1 MEEIFEEFGEVG
13 APSMYEI
20 TKLVYEAKQNDM
32 KKEVNKELVLKSVA
46 KIVTDAEAVRS
57 YIKGKTSIESLTTKG
72 IKFAK
77 PLLSRVE
84 EESVNYA
91 TAEHAAI
98 DHLKMA
104 SAHLFEETEGRDI
117 DNWLSDIEKIIQKL
131 ENRINS

>member
-1 MEEIFEEFGEVG
+1 MEEILKEFGGIG

-20 TKLVYEAKQNDM
+20 TKLVYEAKHGSDENDL
-32 KKEVNKELVLKSVA
+32 NK
-46 KIVTDAEAVRS
+46 I
-57 YIKGKTSIESLTTKG
+57 TTKS
-72 IKFAK
+72 
-77 PLLSRVE
+77 LLSRVE

-117 DNWLSDIEKIIQKL
+117 DNWLPDIQKMIQKL